1 MADIFNTSS
10 TQKLSSQIFM
20 SRDQIR
26 SMICEYMKD
35 YLELENVDLTKS
47 SFLSYLINII
57 STLTSNL
64 LFYEGSIYKEFFLT
78 KAQLPESVINLSA
91 FLGYDIVKA
100 VPADASVTMNVPL
113 GFSSNSVK
121 FQIPKYFNFYTD
133 ACSFM
138 TTYTTYIEVT
148 NNIDVKIEADFESYR
163 YRIPYTYVDTTDGG
177 PAFKFDLPV
186 LQQKIVPDVKYID
199 ADIKDYQFPEV
210 MIDVDNSQQL
220 FKTDVY
226 VTPPDTTVPISEYI
240 EYYTEYQS
248 LYLIP
253 LNERGYVSRKTQEG
267 RRITFGNGLVGVQP
281 TGGSKVDINSYLTYG
296 ALGNVPAG
304 TILRGDKVYC
314 TIDNQTFLIEYT
326 CINTIAAENGADEE
340 STDEIRS
347 NAIKS
352 LVSMDR
358 FVSEQDYKNADV
370 ILEGTPFGSNSLAI
384 LKRSD
389 VRCNEIQV
397 YTTLKYQD
405 STNVVEIVPTI
416 NASYSEVTTTPSNRI
431 PKYTEIISDGTS
443 YLTMFDIKPEIMN
456 TVAVYE
462 YVLNSISVDPSLVN
476 TERQSYYGIE
486 IGKMDV
492 SVDSTSNAAVF
503 VLNYN
508 AVSVDPTAACTFKI
522 PALSVEYVMDHDPIQ
537 KTFTLTFSPYT
548 LFPEGFVNIILDI
561 ESIET
566 KASYEV
572 SLTLRRDL
580 FDTMQSNLTYDTTSS
595 TLVIFDIPVVLTDYY
610 RGLAD
615 KDAFESNCLQ
625 KLVNNTY
632 FENNRMLTDFVNL
645 KFANTFGN
653 LVNMKYNVARKPP
666 VIDFVFNYPIDSST
680 GYKYIISSD
689 PVAEL
694 MDYKGNYLTKLSSGW
709 KLERPSTNDVVYVIQ
724 RDQKYIFNG
733 SSWII
738 PVFKIPLEIKI
749 EAFKE
754 SSYFGSSDE
763 LKNAITTALFDNF
776 SSRFGINIQL
786 YRSEIIKVVQS
797 VDGVDHCNLIEPNC
811 DIFFDF
817 DLKDLTQDELMLYS
831 PEYVYFVAPTGT
843 KSGSISIR
851 II

>member
-1 MADIFNTSS
+1 MADTFNASQ

-26 SMICEYMKD
+26 AQICEYMKD

-133 ACSFM
+133 VCSFM
-138 TTYTTYIEVT
+138 TTYTTYIEII
-148 NNIDVKIEADFESYR
+148 NNVDIKIEADFDSYR
-163 YRIPYTYVDTTDGG
+163 YRIPYTYIDTTDGG

-186 LQQKIVPDVKYID
+186 LQQKIVPDIKYID

-210 MIDVDNSQQL
+210 IVDVDNTQQL
-220 FKTDVY
+220 FKTNIY
-226 VTPPDTTVPISEYI
+226 VTPPDTTTPTSDFI

-253 LNERGYVSRKTQEG
+253 LSERGYVSRKTQEG

-281 TGGSKVDINSYLTYG
+281 KGGSKVDINSYLTLG
-296 ALGNVPAG
+296 ASGNVPSG
-304 TILRGDKVYC
+304 TIIRGDKVYC

-326 CINTIAAENGADEE
+326 CINTVPGENGADEE
-340 STDEIRS
+340 SMDEVRS
-347 NAIKS
+347 NSIKS

-358 FVSEQDYKNADV
+358 FVAEQDYKNANV
-370 ILEGTPFGSNSLAI
+370 ILRGTPFGNNSLAI

-389 VRCNEIQV
+389 VRCNEVQV
-397 YTTLKYQD
+397 YTTLLYQD
-405 STNVVEIVPTI
+405 STNAVEIVPTI
-416 NASYSEVTTTPSNRI
+416 NASYSNVTLTPSERI

-443 YLTMFDIKPEIMN
+443 YLTMFDMKPDVIN
-456 TVAVYE
+456 TVAIYE
-462 YVLNSISVDPSLVN
+462 YVLNSISLEPSLVN

-486 IGKMDV
+486 LGKMDV
-492 SVDSTSNAAVF
+492 SIDSTSNVASF
-503 VLNYN
+503 ILNYN
-508 AVSVDPTAACTFKI
+508 SVTIDPTAACSLKI
-522 PALSVEYVMDHDPIQ
+522 PALTKEYIMDHDPIQ

-548 LFPEGFVNIILDI
+548 LFPDGLVDIILDV

-580 FDTMQSNLTYDTTSS
+580 FDTMQSNLTYDTTSN
-595 TLVIFDIPVVLTDYY
+595 TLIVFDIPVIQTDYY
-610 RGLAD
+610 RSLQAPNT
-615 KDAFESNCLQ
+615 FESNCLQ

-632 FENNRMLTDFVNL
+632 FENHRMLTDFVNL
-645 KFANTFGN
+645 KFANTFGS
-653 LVNMKYNVARKPP
+653 LVNMKYNIAHKPP
-666 VIDFVFNYPIDSST
+666 VIDFVFNYPIDSTT

-689 PVAEL
+689 PVVDL
-694 MDYKGNYLTKLSSGW
+694 MDYKGYYLTKLDTGW
-709 KLERPSTNDVVYVIQ
+709 KLERPSTNDVVYVTQ

-738 PVFKIPLEIKI
+738 PLFKIPLQIKI
-749 EAFKE
+749 EAFKS

-763 LKNAITTALFDNF
+763 LKKKSDIAMYFLLTIHAVLSVFLLNVSAYD
-776 SSRFGINIQL
+776 
-786 YRSEIIKVVQS
+786 RSFTDTVS
-797 VDGVDHCNLIEPNC
+797 
-811 DIFFDF
+811 
-817 DLKDLTQDELMLYS
+817 
-831 PEYVYFVAPTGT
+831 
-843 KSGSISIR
+843 
-851 II
+851 